1 MYQPIEDHAKRRL
14 TERQDIA
21 TAVGILKREGVDE
34 DKLLSE
40 MTKLFYVDLDTFNE
54 VLGAG
59 PEQIRFY

>member
-21 TAVGILKREGVDE
+21 IAVSILKREGVGE

-40 MTKLFYVDLDTFNE
+40 ITKLFYVDLDTFNE

>member
-21 TAVGILKREGVDE
+21 VAVGILKREGVDE
-34 DKLLSE
+34 DELLTE
-40 MTKLFYVDLDTFNE
+40 ITKLFYVDLDTFNE